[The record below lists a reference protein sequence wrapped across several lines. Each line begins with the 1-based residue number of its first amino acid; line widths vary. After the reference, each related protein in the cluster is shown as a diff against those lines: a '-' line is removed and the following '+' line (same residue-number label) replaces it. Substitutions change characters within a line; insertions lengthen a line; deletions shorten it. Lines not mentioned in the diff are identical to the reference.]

1 MTSFKCAF
9 GHSYY
14 YNKFVPL
21 WYTLAAHKARH
32 SPAKIP
38 MARPNKPDFAPKL
51 PRGTDVYTLLKYGQ
65 VIMILQ
71 PYRVSNLILHD
82 SRRVATA
89 SNWLILNLGMV
100 KRNANL
106 VS

>member
-21 WYTLAAHKARH
+21 WYTLAAYKARH

-51 PRGTDVYTLLKYGQ
+51 PRGIYFTQIWPSDHDIAAISGQ
-65 VIMILQ
+65 
-71 PYRVSNLILHD
+71 
-82 SRRVATA
+82 
-89 SNWLILNLGMV
+89 
-100 KRNANL
+100 
-106 VS
+106 